1 MGTDPFDATMVPALP
16 CPDIDA
22 VRDFWVDLGL
32 VVTYRQLRPNPY
44 LVVRRGGF
52 EIHYF
57 GLDGVAPEDSY
68 STCIALV
75 DDTAPVFETFAAG
88 LRARYG
94 RLPLTGVPR
103 ITRPRRRANVGGTAG
118 FSVVDPAGNWV
129 RVMRGAPAGAGS
141 PEGDGV
147 PEDRQGQPGQ
157 PGQRAGTEDD
167 SARKAYAERPAG
179 RVARA
184 IDDAVVQAD
193 SHGDAVQGRRILAG
207 ALRRAGDD
215 TDPVDHVR
223 ALAYLAE
230 LAVRTDDP
238 DAAREHLHALAA
250 LVPTLDEADRQAV
263 GTELEDAAELRA
275 SLEA

>member
-1 MGTDPFDATMVPALP
+1 METDPFDATMVPALP
-16 CPDIDA
+16 CPDVDA
-22 VRDFWVDLGL
+22 MRDFWVDLGL
-32 VVTYRQLRPNPY
+32 AVTYRQLRPNPY
-44 LVVRRGGF
+44 VVVRRGEF
-52 EIHYF
+52 QIHYF
-57 GLDGVAPEDSY
+57 GMDGVAPDDSY

-103 ITRPRRRANVGGTAG
+103 ITRPRRRANAGGTAG

-129 RVMRGAPAGAGS
+129 RVMRRPPAGAGGS
-141 PEGDGV
+141 GGGPDQEARESSTGD
-147 PEDRQGQPGQ
+147 E
-157 PGQRAGTEDD
+157 
-167 SARKAYAERPAG
+167 SARQAYAERPAG

-184 IDDAVVQAD
+184 LDDAVVQAD

-207 ALRRAGDD
+207 ALRRAGDE
-215 TDPVDHVR
+215 TDPADRVR

-238 DAAREHLHALAA
+238 DAAREHLDVLAA
-250 LVPTLDEADRQAV
+250 LVPTLDEAARQAV
-263 GTELEDAAELRA
+263 GTALDDADELRA
-275 SLEA
+275 SLG